1 MRKKVYD
8 YIEKPSS
15 KLKKELTSMELKWV
29 EKQLN
34 PKAEKKPL
42 PKK

>member
-1 MRKKVYD
+1 MRQKVFD

-15 KLKKELTSMELKWV
+15 KLKKELTSMELKWA
-29 EKQLN
+29 ENQLS

>member
-8 YIEKPSS
+8 YIEKPSK
-15 KLKKELTSMELKWV
+15 KLKKELTTMELKWV
-29 EKQLN
+29 DKQTN
-34 PKAEKKPL
+34 PVVDKKPL